1 MSKMKI
7 ILNMP
12 PSYFQDVVVPHFYKG
27 GEGGFDT
34 RKIPLSP
41 PLSKWE
47 AVRRCSS
54 CELFKGMKLK
64 SLALLLPACLL
75 VACTTGPDY
84 KRPDMVL
91 PESWPTQQGDAAQK
105 VSGTSE
111 QWWHLYADAFL
122 DQIEDEAL
130 AHNTDIQVAAAHVLE
145 IRAQLGITEADQ
157 YPTVSA
163 NAAESHTRVT
173 TVGTVPYPATVSPT
187 QNFSHVSLNASYEID
202 LWGKLRR
209 ASEAARADLLSA
221 ESARET
227 VRLTLTT
234 QVAQQY
240 FALVSLDAQ
249 EAATRRVLEGRQE
262 RVSLNRKQLE
272 VGVISEY
279 DLHQADADVAAV
291 KSQLVSIAQ
300 ARDKQETALTLLLGR
315 SPRDVMGGDIH
326 RGSPSLPA
334 AAVPDGLP
342 AELLLRRPDLKDAE
356 QRLIALNARI
366 GAARAQFFPS
376 ITLTSYLGSE
386 SAAFANLFSGPSG
399 IFQFAANISQP
410 IFNADRVGHM
420 VEVAEARRDQAL
432 LQYKQAVASAFA
444 DVRNALSAQESA
456 RQVLA
461 SESAR
466 SAALEQALKQAELRY
481 QAGIT
486 SRLELLD
493 VERNYLQAQLN
504 TLDAERAQR
513 SAVADLFKALGGGWQ
528 EKISSKSK

>member
-1 MSKMKI
+1 MNKQLK
-7 ILNMP
+7 
-12 PSYFQDVVVPHFYKG
+12 
-27 GEGGFDT
+27 
-34 RKIPLSP
+34 
-41 PLSKWE
+41 
-47 AVRRCSS
+47 AV
-54 CELFKGMKLK
+54 
-64 SLALLLPACLL
+64 ALLLPSLLLAAC
-75 VACTTGPDY
+75 AAGPDY

-91 PESWPTQQGDAAQK
+91 PENWAAKQDDTAQK
-105 VSGTSE
+105 VSGASE
-111 QWWHLYADAFL
+111 QWWHLYADTAL

-130 AHNTDIQVAAAHVLE
+130 THNTDIQVAAAHVLE
-145 IRAQLGITEADQ
+145 VRAQLGITEADQ
-157 YPTVSA
+157 YPTLSA
-163 NAAESHTRVT
+163 NMAESRTRVT
-173 TVGTVPYPATVSPT
+173 TVGTVPLPATVPTT
-187 QNFSHVSLNASYEID
+187 QNFSHATLNASYEID

-227 VRLTLTT
+227 VRLSLTT

-249 EAATRRVLEGRQE
+249 EASVRRVLAGRQE
-262 RVSLNRKQLE
+262 RLTLNRKQLE

-279 DLHQADADVAAV
+279 DLHQAEADVATV
-291 KSQLVSIAQ
+291 QSQLASIAQ
-300 ARDKQETALTLLLGR
+300 ARDKQETVLTLLLGR
-315 SPRDVMGGDIH
+315 SPRDVMSGELH
-326 RGSPSLPA
+326 RGSPSLPVA
-334 AAVPDGLP
+334 SVPDGLP
-342 AELLLRRPDLKDAE
+342 AELLLRRPDLKNAE

-386 SAAFANLFSGPSG
+386 SAAFAKLFSGPAG

-410 IFNADRVGHM
+410 IFNADRVGYM
-420 VEVAEARRDQAL
+420 VDAAEARRDQAL

-461 SESAR
+461 SENTR
-466 SAALEQALKQAELRY
+466 SAALAQALKQAELRY
-481 QAGIT
+481 QTGI
-486 SRLELLD
+486 SSHLELLD

-504 TLDAERAQR
+504 RLDAERAQR

-528 EKISSKSK
+528 EQNSIKAQ